1 MSTVLTNDSS
11 VTGIQCMHT
20 SLSLAYSHTSAV
32 DKVGSLH
39 SDTLGNWSYQG
50 IKHKF
55 ILWGEKVKRE
65 STFDLHENGGSLF
78 KNANEMCVTRIQFK
92 ELVAEGRNRFYGGKV
107 GISLATASVAF
118 G

>member
-1 MSTVLTNDSS
+1 MTWKLRRFKSSAPLSDLTSKISNKMSTVLTNDSS

-78 KNANEMCVTRIQFK
+78 KNASEMCVT
-92 ELVAEGRNRFYGGKV
+92 
-107 GISLATASVAF
+107 
-118 G
+118 